1 MVEKINGSNQQQTGF
16 STNYQN
22 QQDNLAAK
30 IKENPNGVDELKEN
44 AKIKKQQINLARQNG
59 DNELVKTL
67 QAELQE
73 IENDINKNSSI
84 F

>member
-16 STNYQN
+16 SNNFQI